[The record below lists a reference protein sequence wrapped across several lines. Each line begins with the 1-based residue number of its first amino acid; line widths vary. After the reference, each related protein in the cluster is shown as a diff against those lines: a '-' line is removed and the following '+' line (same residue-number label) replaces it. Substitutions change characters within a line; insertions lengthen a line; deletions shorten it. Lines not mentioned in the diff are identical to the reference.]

1 MKIVPLKN
9 KTVKCNLEGYDKNVL
24 FEIKIFDVTE
34 YVEFRNLAVRAVK
47 SDGQDL
53 YDIYQQIIDMGIVG
67 VEGVE
72 GDSLKLEIFLYESLC
87 NKITEVNTVT
97 RDNVKK

>member
-24 FEIKIFDVTE
+24 FEIKIFDVAE
-34 YVEFRNLAVRAVK
+34 YVLFRDLAVKAVK
-47 SDGQDL
+47 SDGEDL
-53 YDIYQQIIDMGIVG
+53 YKVYQDIIDMSVIDVHG
-67 VEGVE
+67 VESG
-72 GDSLKLEIFLYESLC
+72 SLELEAFLYESLC

-97 RDNVKK
+97 EANVKK